1 MTGYTL
7 IRAKRRTMSLQL
19 DRNGNAVV
27 RAPYGVKKE
36 FIDRFVAEHE
46 DWLTRAREK
55 QQARRLAH
63 PEPTDEERKALI
75 ARAKEYLPMRVDYWS
90 GIMGLTPTG
99 LKITSARTRFG
110 SCSGKNSLCF
120 SWRLSA
126 RSHRLCRRPRARA
139 HPPPRPLPR
148 VLRAHRALHA
158 RLARADEAAERI
170 KRDALQASLF
180 IIIW

>member
-1 MTGYTL
+1 MTDYTL

-19 DRNGNAVV
+19 DRDGRAVV

-46 DWLTRAREK
+46 GWLARAREK
-55 QQARRLAH
+55 QQNRRLAH

-90 GIMGLTPTG
+90 GIMGLTPMG

-120 SWRLSA
+120 SWRLMMA
-126 RSHRLCRRPRARA
+126 PPEAIDYVVVHELA
-139 HPPPRPLPR
+139 HIRHHDHSP
-148 VLRAHRALHA
+148 AFYALI
-158 RLARADEAAERI
+158 ERYMPDWRERM
-170 KRDALQASLF
+170 KLLKE
-180 IIIW
+180 

>member
-1 MTGYTL
+1 MTDYTL

-19 DRNGNAVV
+19 DRDGNAVV
-27 RAPYGVKKE
+27 RAPYSVKKE

-46 DWLTRAREK
+46 DWLARARAK
-55 QQARRLAH
+55 QQSRRAAH
-63 PEPTDEERKALI
+63 PEPTEAEREALI

-120 SWRLSA
+120 SWRLMQYPPEA
-126 RSHRLCRRPRARA
+126 IDYVVVHELA
-139 HPPPRPLPR
+139 HIRHHDHSP
-148 VLRAHRALHA
+148 AFYALV
-158 RLARADEAAERI
+158 ERYMSDWRERM
-170 KRDALQASLF
+170 KLLKE
-180 IIIW
+180 

>member
-1 MTGYTL
+1 MTDYTL

-19 DRNGNAVV
+19 DRDGRAVV

-46 DWLTRAREK
+46 DWLTHAREK

-90 GIMGLTPTG
+90 GIMGLMPTG

-110 SCSGKNSLCF
+110 SCSIRAKPSTM
-120 SWRLSA
+120 SSSTSSRTSATTTTPPRSTRSLSA
-126 RSHRLCRRPRARA
+126 TCPTGANG
-139 HPPPRPLPR
+139 
-148 VLRAHRALHA
+148 
-158 RLARADEAAERI
+158 
-170 KRDALQASLF
+170 
-180 IIIW
+180 

>member
-1 MTGYTL
+1 MTDYTL

-55 QQARRLAH
+55 QQNRRLAH
-63 PEPTDEERKALI
+63 PEPTDEERKALLAQ
-75 ARAKEYLPMRVDYWS
+75 AREYLPMRVDYWS

-110 SCSGKNSLCF
+110 SCSGKNSICF
-120 SWRLSA
+120 SWRLMQYPPEA
-126 RSHRLCRRPRARA
+126 IDYVVVHELA
-139 HPPPRPLPR
+139 HIRYHNHSP
-148 VLRAHRALHA
+148 AFYALIE
-158 RLARADEAAERI
+158 RYMPDWRERI
-170 KRDALQASLF
+170 KLLKE
-180 IIIW
+180 

>member
-1 MTGYTL
+1 MTSYTL
-7 IRAKRRTMSLQL
+7 IRARRRTMSLQL
-19 DRNGNAVV
+19 DRDGNAVV

-46 DWLTRAREK
+46 GWLTSAREK
-55 QQARRLAH
+55 QQARHLAH

-120 SWRLSA
+120 SWRLMQS
-126 RSHRLCRRPRARA
+126 PREAIDYVVVHELA
-139 HPPPRPLPR
+139 HIRHHDHSP
-148 VLRAHRALHA
+148 AFYALI
-158 RLARADEAAERI
+158 ERYMPDWRERM
-170 KRDALQASLF
+170 KLLKE
-180 IIIW
+180 

>member
-1 MTGYTL
+1 MTDYTL

-19 DRNGNAVV
+19 DRDGRAVV

-46 DWLTRAREK
+46 GWLARAREK
-55 QQARRLAH
+55 QQNRRLAH

-120 SWRLSA
+120 SWRLMQYPPEA
-126 RSHRLCRRPRARA
+126 IDYVVVHELAHIRPHDHSPAYY
-139 HPPPRPLPR
+139 
-148 VLRAHRALHA
+148 ALN
-158 RLARADEAAERI
+158 ERYMPDWRERM
-170 KRDALQASLF
+170 KLLKE
-180 IIIW
+180 

>member
-19 DRNGNAVV
+19 DRDGNAVV

-46 DWLTRAREK
+46 GW
-55 QQARRLAH
+55 
-63 PEPTDEERKALI
+63 
-75 ARAKEYLPMRVDYWS
+75 LPMRVDYWS

-120 SWRLSA
+120 SWRLMQY
-126 RSHRLCRRPRARA
+126 PREAIDYVVVHELA
-139 HPPPRPLPR
+139 HIRHHDHSP
-148 VLRAHRALHA
+148 AFYALI
-158 RLARADEAAERI
+158 ERYMPDWRERM
-170 KRDALQASLF
+170 KLLKE
-180 IIIW
+180 

>member
-1 MTGYTL
+1 MTDYTL

-19 DRNGNAVV
+19 DRDGRAVV

-46 DWLTRAREK
+46 GWLTSAREK
-55 QQARRLAH
+55 QQARHLAH

-120 SWRLSA
+120 SWRLMQYPPEA
-126 RSHRLCRRPRARA
+126 IDYVVVHELA
-139 HPPPRPLPR
+139 HIRHHDHSP
-148 VLRAHRALHA
+148 AFYALI
-158 RLARADEAAERI
+158 ERYMPDWRERM
-170 KRDALQASLF
+170 KLLKE
-180 IIIW
+180 

>member
-1 MTGYTL
+1 MTDYTL

-19 DRNGNAVV
+19 DRDGRAVV

-46 DWLTRAREK
+46 VWLARAREK
-55 QQARRLAH
+55 QQNRRLAH
-63 PEPTDEERKALI
+63 PEPTDEERKALLAQ
-75 ARAKEYLPMRVDYWS
+75 AREYLPMRVDYWS

-120 SWRLSA
+120 SWRLMQYPPEA
-126 RSHRLCRRPRARA
+126 IDYVVVHELA
-139 HPPPRPLPR
+139 HIRHHDHSPAFYALIERYMPDWRERMKPLK
-148 VLRAHRALHA
+148 
-158 RLARADEAAERI
+158 E
-170 KRDALQASLF
+170 
-180 IIIW
+180 

>member
-19 DRNGNAVV
+19 DRDGNAVV

-46 DWLTRAREK
+46 GWLTSAREK
-55 QQARRLAH
+55 QQARHLAH

-120 SWRLSA
+120 SWRLRADTASA
-126 RSHRLCRRPRARA
+126 ATTT
-139 HPPPRPLPR
+139 PPRSTRSSSATCPTG
-148 VLRAHRALHA
+148 
-158 RLARADEAAERI
+158 
-170 KRDALQASLF
+170 ASG
-180 IIIW
+180 

>member
-1 MTGYTL
+1 MTDYTL

-19 DRNGNAVV
+19 DRDGRAVV

-46 DWLTRAREK
+46 GWLARAREK
-55 QQARRLAH
+55 QQNRRLAH

-110 SCSGKNSLCF
+110 SCSGKNSICF
-120 SWRLSA
+120 SWRLMQYPPEA
-126 RSHRLCRRPRARA
+126 IDYVVIHELA
-139 HPPPRPLPR
+139 HIRHHDHSP
-148 VLRAHRALHA
+148 AFYALV
-158 RLARADEAAERI
+158 ERYMSDWRERM
-170 KRDALQASLF
+170 KLLKE
-180 IIIW
+180 

>member
-19 DRNGNAVV
+19 DRDGNAVV

-75 ARAKEYLPMRVDYWS
+75 ARAKEYLPMCVDYWS
-90 GIMGLTPTG
+90 GIMGLTRRA
-99 LKITSARTRFG
+99 S
-110 SCSGKNSLCF
+110 
-120 SWRLSA
+120 
-126 RSHRLCRRPRARA
+126 RSRPRARA
-139 HPPPRPLPR
+139 
-148 VLRAHRALHA
+148 
-158 RLARADEAAERI
+158 LARAVGKTAFA
-170 KRDALQASLF
+170 F
-180 IIIW
+180 PGG